1 MKINPENF
9 IVDEGL
15 CLNYKS
21 LFISGNDEAY
31 IFSLVDL
38 LVKIFSKKGFVK
50 RVIVEGVGTAPDL
63 FNVENKYLY
72 ISENYI
78 GDNSVKEIESN
89 KDVYI
94 FYEKSSS
101 KNKVIKQFFSKSKD
115 RALIECYELDP
126 NRKKIILN
134 SFIKKHNLVFENN
147 VYWFMLDLLDNRFS
161 ILNKELDKI
170 LLLDNKNDFV
180 VLSNTLNKSH
190 STEVNKF
197 YFKIHLNRAGITAF
211 LNSSINSLS
220 DFYSCFS
227 YFKIYSLI
235 LFSSKNSVDLEAKI
249 PKYLFREKQS
259 LINLFDSLNE
269 NKKKLLSSLLYK
281 TENLVRK
288 NPNLYKPLFYRFV
301 LNYKK
306 IIS

>member
-38 LVKIFSKKGFVK
+38 LIKSFSKKGFVK
-50 RVIVEGVGTAPDL
+50 KAIVEGVGTTSDL
-63 FNVENKYLY
+63 FKGENKYLY
-72 ISENYI
+72 VSEKYI
-78 GDNSVKEIESN
+78 GDSSVEEIENN
-89 KDVYI
+89 KDVFI

-101 KNKVIKQFFSKSKD
+101 KNKLVKQFFSKSKD
-115 RALIECYELDP
+115 RALMECYELDS
-126 NRKKIILN
+126 NRKKTIV
-134 SFIKKHNLVFENN
+134 SGFIKKHNLVFESN
-147 VYWFMLDLLDNRFS
+147 VYWLMLDLLDNRFS
-161 ILNKELDKI
+161 ILNKELEKI
-170 LLLDNKNDFV
+170 LLLDNKNDVV
-180 VLSNTLNKSH
+180 VLANTLNKSH
-190 STEVNKF
+190 STEANKL
-197 YFKIHLNRAGITAF
+197 YFKIHLNRVGITSF

-227 YFKIYSLI
+227 YFKIYSLL
-235 LFSSKNSVDLEAKI
+235 LFSSKNSADLEAKI

-259 LINLFDSLNE
+259 LINLFDSLSE